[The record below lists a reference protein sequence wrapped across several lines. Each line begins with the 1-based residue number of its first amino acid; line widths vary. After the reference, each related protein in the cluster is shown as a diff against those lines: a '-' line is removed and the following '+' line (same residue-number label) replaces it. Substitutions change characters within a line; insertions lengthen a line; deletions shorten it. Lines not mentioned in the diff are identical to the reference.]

1 MAQFPA
7 LPLWTD
13 ALLGDTQHLSMGEFG
28 AYILTLIV
36 AWRDPDCSLPNDD
49 LILAR
54 ITRAGRHWA
63 RVKQNVLGFWTLG
76 ADNRLR
82 QKRLSAERLKVQE
95 RSQALGTRRAG
106 KPRKTKETTQS
117 TDSQSISISNKKED
131 PVLPRHPVLTSNTQS
146 SIPTAAG
153 GGEAFK
159 FHPRYGEVSR
169 KVEEI
174 LQSKTVTPFV
184 RTPIDKWL
192 KAGADPEADI
202 YPAIEAKLGQ
212 WQGRNLN
219 FFDYAVADALRART
233 SPMPEGRQKA
243 ASEAWSPAKAI
254 EAMREDDRRRA
265 AAATAGGHAE

>member
-76 ADNRLR
+76 ADNRFR

-106 KPRKTKETTQS
+106 KSRKTKETTQS
-117 TDSQSISISNKKED
+117 TDSQSISISIKKEED
-131 PVLPRHPVLTSNTQS
+131 PVLPRDPVLPSNTQPS
-146 SIPTAAG
+146 SSNGAA
-153 GGEAFK
+153 A
-159 FHPRYGEVSR
+159 HPRYREVCDKIEGIVS
-169 KVEEI
+169 
-174 LQSKTVTPFV
+174 TVTTFPFTRGRV
-184 RTPIDKWL
+184 DAWL
-192 KAGADPEADI
+192 KAGADPDLDI
-202 YPAIEAKLGQ
+202 YPTIEARKKK
-212 WQGRNLN
+212 WSGRDLVY
-219 FFDYAVADALRART
+219 FDGAVADAIAART
-233 SPMPEGRQKA
+233 RPLDPGSNVVRVPKF
-243 ASEAWSPAKAI
+243 
-254 EAMREDDRRRA
+254 DA
-265 AAATAGGHAE
+265 AAYLQQHFNDDGTAKEQTQ